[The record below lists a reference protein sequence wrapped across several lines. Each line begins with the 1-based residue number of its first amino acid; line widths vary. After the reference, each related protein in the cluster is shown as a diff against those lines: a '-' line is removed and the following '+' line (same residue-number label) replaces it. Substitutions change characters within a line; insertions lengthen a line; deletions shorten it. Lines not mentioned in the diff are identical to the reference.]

1 MLEQAPDRPDF
12 ENRDAEQELWLN
24 RRPLCICCGE
34 HIQDESAVQ
43 IAGSYYCD
51 RCLDDMR
58 VYIDD

>member
-1 MLEQAPDRPDF
+1 MGILPDNFDRWHDHDIMQEAWLVKRPV
-12 ENRDAEQELWLN
+12 
-24 RRPLCICCGE
+24 CTCCGE